1 MPKVIT
7 LSGIQTGQLP
17 RRDTRCTQMKA
28 TNPFGEEV
36 IVCAETYQGPGG
48 GRRRPGR
55 PKGSGKGSRVWK
67 KRSCSRYAWITDKR
81 GVRRCQCQDSGS
93 NKSFAPAAMCRRGD

>member
-7 LSGIQTGQLP
+7 LSGIQTAQLP
-17 RRDTRCTQMKA
+17 RRDTRCTPVKA

-36 IVCAETYQGPGG
+36 IMCAETYVDSVK
-48 GRRRPGR
+48 RRPGR

-67 KRSCSRYAWITDKR
+67 GKSCSSYRWITDKR

-93 NKSFAPAAMCRRGD
+93 NKSFAPASKCRRED

>member
-17 RRDTRCTQMKA
+17 RRDARCTPVKA
-28 TNPFGEEV
+28 VNPSGEEV
-36 IVCAETYQGPGG
+36 LVCAETYVEDVK
-48 GRRRPGR
+48 RKPGR
-55 PKGSGKGSRVWK
+55 PRGAGKGSKVWK

-93 NKSFAPAAMCRRGD
+93 NKSFAPAAMCRRND